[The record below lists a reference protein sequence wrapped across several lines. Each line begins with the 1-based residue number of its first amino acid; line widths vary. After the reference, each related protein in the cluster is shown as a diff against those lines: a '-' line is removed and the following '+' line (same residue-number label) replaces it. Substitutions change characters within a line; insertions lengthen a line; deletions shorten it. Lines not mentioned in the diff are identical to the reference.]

1 MNFSQHQAGQGQA
14 ASRQS
19 RSRSQGSSQKTQ
31 APKNLYSQYEE
42 KVRPCIDLID
52 SLRALGVEQDMAL
65 PAIAVIGDQ
74 SSGKSSVLEAL
85 SGVALPR
92 GSGIVTRC
100 PLVLK
105 LRKLTGGSWS
115 GKVTYR
121 NTQLK
126 LEHPSQVEK
135 EICRAQD
142 LIAGRG
148 VGISHELI
156 SVDISS
162 PEVPDLTLIDLPGIT
177 RVPVGD
183 QPQDIG
189 LKVKTLIQKYIQRQQ
204 TINLVVVPC
213 NVDIATTEALSMARE
228 VDPEG
233 DRTIG
238 ILTKPDLVDKGTE
251 SSILRVAQNYTYRL
265 KKGYLMVR
273 CRGQQDIANQLSLA
287 EATEKETK
295 FFQDHPYF
303 RILLDEGK
311 ATVSCLAE
319 RLTSE
324 LILHINK
331 MLPFLDEQ
339 IQENYQRATEELCL
353 YGANIPSS
361 DADMLLFL
369 IEKIRAFNRHIERL
383 VEGEEV
389 PSEKEARLCNRIR
402 ENFNNWGMV
411 ILLNTDKVKNIMHEE
426 ISKYENKYRGKEL
439 IGFVNYKTFEIIVQQ
454 YIEHL
459 LHPALETLQKV
470 TEMIRQTFVDT
481 AKSHFGEFFN
491 LNQIVQKLIE
501 DIKVKQMEIVDD
513 QIRLQFKMER
523 QVYCQDHI
531 YGSILGKVREETFN
545 PMGKLPVMQS
555 KAPNNSSTV
564 SSVNEIGLHLNAY
577 FLEASQRLA
586 NQIPLIIRFFMLQEY
601 GECLQK
607 SMMQIL
613 QDKQS
618 YSWLLQEQNETMLK
632 RKFLKDK
639 ISRLDQARQALCKFY
654 HA

>member
-1 MNFSQHQAGQGQA
+1 MNFFQHQADPEQA
-14 ASRQS
+14 T
-19 RSRSQGSSQKTQ
+19 SQQRRGPRSSQKTP
-31 APKNLYSQYEE
+31 APANTLYTQYEE

-52 SLRALGVEQDMAL
+52 SLRALGVEQDLAL

-105 LRKLTGGSWS
+105 LRKLSWGSWS

-121 NTQLK
+121 DTQLQ
-126 LEHPSQVEK
+126 LQHPAQVEK

-142 LIAGRG
+142 LMAGRG

-162 PEVPDLTLIDLPGIT
+162 PGVPDLTLIDLPGIT

-189 LKVKTLIQKYIQRQQ
+189 LKIKTLIQKYIQRQA

-238 ILTKPDLVDKGTE
+238 VLTKPDLVDKGTE
-251 SSILRVAQNYTYRL
+251 GSILRVAQNRTYHL

-273 CRGQQDIANQLSLA
+273 CRGQQDIADRLGLA
-287 EATEKETK
+287 EAAEKETK
-295 FFQDHPYF
+295 FFQGHPHF
-303 RILLDEGK
+303 RTLLDEGR

-331 MLPFLDEQ
+331 TLPFLDEQ
-339 IQENYQRATEELCL
+339 IRGSYQRATEELGL
-353 YGANIPSS
+353 YGANVPSS
-361 DADMLLFL
+361 DTERLLFL
-369 IEKIRAFNRHIERL
+369 IEKIRAFNRHIEKL

-389 PSEKEARLCNRIR
+389 PPEKEMRLCNRVR
-402 ENFNNWGMV
+402 ENFSNWCMV
-411 ILLNTDKVKNIMHEE
+411 ILAHAEKAKNVMHDEV
-426 ISKYENKYRGKEL
+426 SKYEKSYRGKEL

-454 YIEHL
+454 HIERL
-459 LHPALETLQKV
+459 LHPALEMLQKAV
-470 TEMIRQTFVDT
+470 EIIRQTFADT
-481 AKSHFGEFFN
+481 ANIHFGEFFN
-491 LNQIVQKLIE
+491 LNQTVQKLIE
-501 DIKVKQMEIVDD
+501 DIKVKQMDIVDN
-513 QIRLQFKMER
+513 QIRLQFKMEQ

-531 YGSILGKVREETFN
+531 YGNILRKVREEAFS
-545 PMGKLPVMQS
+545 PLGKPLMMPS
-555 KAPNNSSTV
+555 KAPNNSSTA
-564 SSVNEIGLHLNAY
+564 SSANEIGLHLNAY
-577 FLEASQRLA
+577 FQEASQRLA

-607 SMMQIL
+607 SMLQIL

-618 YSWLLQEQNETMLK
+618 FSWLMQEQNETMLK
-632 RKFLKDK
+632 RKCLVDK
-639 ISRLDQARQALCKFY
+639 IHRLDQARQALYKFY